1 MTLNWRTD
9 RRGFLAAGGATLA
22 GLALPA
28 NFAWAAD
35 GDTLRLRVTADFQ
48 VLDPKGIIG
57 ELDEIVPRCT
67 QVALVRLGDMRD
79 GNKWV
84 PWGAEK
90 IDWID
95 PTKIG
100 FTLREG
106 LVWTN
111 GFGPVTAEDVKF
123 SFERIAHSDSAWAYQ
138 FEKLDHVEVVDA
150 RNGIIHLTEAFAPF
164 MVIALPYYGGNIVC
178 KAAVEGVGG
187 SYTTE
192 NPAECGPFLFTAWE
206 QNQKVTLT
214 ANPDWTGL
222 KPAFSTIEIYI
233 VTDDQAALLAYEADA
248 FDFTR
253 LAVSA
258 TAEVKAAMPEGAALI
273 EAQSTRYAWLT
284 INMNAEPLK
293 DLRVRQAIQYAY
305 DGEAVL
311 LGAYD
316 GLTSRATGVIQPSGP
331 FARASNLIAV
341 RDVEKAKALLAEAG
355 VSDLTLK
362 LVALTDSTT
371 QAIAQIIQA
380 NLAEAGISVEIE
392 PTEDAAYWALG
403 DKTAGEDYKSLEL
416 VLMNFAGGID
426 PTENLVWFRP
436 DQIGVYNWSFFD
448 SPEFEALYQQ
458 GLVEQDEGKRKA
470 IFNEMEDLMEGSGG
484 FVFICFEPYIAIHNA
499 NLRPVILAD
508 GHPDPVMFTKA

>member
-1 MTLNWRTD
+1 MTLKWSTN
-9 RRGFLAAGGATLA
+9 RRGFLQTGGAA
-22 GLALPA
+22 VASLALSPK
-28 NFAWAAD
+28 FAWAAD
-35 GDTLRLRVTADFQ
+35 GDTLRIRVSADFQ

-57 ELDEIVPRCT
+57 ELDEIIPRCT
-67 QVALVRLGDMRD
+67 QTALVRLGDMRD

-106 LVWTN
+106 LVWSN
-111 GFGPVTAEDVKF
+111 GYGPVTADDVKF
-123 SFERIAHSDSAWAYQ
+123 SFERIAGSDSAWAYQ
-138 FEKLDHVEVVDA
+138 FEKLDHVEVIDA

-164 MVIALPYYGGNIVC
+164 MVIALPYYGGYIVC
-178 KAAVEGVGG
+178 KAAVEKVGG

-192 NPAECGPFLFTAWE
+192 APAESGPYKFAAWE

-214 ANPDWTGL
+214 ANPDWTGP
-222 KPAFSTIEIYI
+222 KPTFSTVEIYI
-233 VTDDQAALLAYEADA
+233 VGDDQAAQLAYEADA

-258 TAEVKAAMPEGAALI
+258 TNQVKSAMPEGATLI
-273 EAQSTRYAWLT
+273 EAQSTRYAWMT

-305 DGEAVL
+305 DSDAVL
-311 LGAYD
+311 IGAYD
-316 GLTSRATGVIQPSGP
+316 GLATRSTGVVPPSSP
-331 FARASNLIAV
+331 FVRASNLIAT

-355 VSDLTLK
+355 VSDLTLN
-362 LVALTDSTT
+362 LVALTDGTS
-371 QAIAQIIQA
+371 QAIAQIVQA
-380 NLAEAGISVEIE
+380 SLAEAGITVNIQ

-458 GLVEQDEGKRKA
+458 GLVEQDEAKRKA
-470 IFNEMEDLMEGSGG
+470 IFNQMEDLMEGSGG
-484 FVFICFEPYIAIHNA
+484 FVFICFEPYIAIHDSNIV
-499 NLRPVILAD
+499 PVIMAD